1 MKKILFTS
9 LLAFLFFTPSLFAQ
23 IVPDIPAGTAEDYYN
38 RGNKYREQGNLDQA
52 IYDYTKA
59 IKVYSKH
66 AKAYYNRA
74 NSYVKQGKLSQAID
88 DYNKAIDINPQY
100 TEAYY
105 NLGNTYEKQGNLS
118 KAIESYTKALETNPK
133 YSAAYCNRGNVY
145 QAQGNFQQAIDDY
158 NKAIEIN
165 PNFAGVYSNRG
176 NVYQAQGQTD
186 KAIADYN
193 KAIEMNPN
201 FAGFYANRGS
211 IYQNQGN
218 LKQAIS
224 DYNHAIDRSP
234 DESSLF
240 YNRGL
245 AYYGLEEYSK
255 SLADY
260 STALNKNPDKEAYD
274 DFVKYFPQKRESDTG
289 NIRAE
294 IVQIFED
301 KLGLTKKV
309 AVPVA
314 AAPADVVP
322 SVSATPPET
331 TASADVVP
339 SVATTPAETT
349 APAAPATDIAQA
361 SEPQNVDKTTPKDD
375 VQVSVYK
382 WLNSWRAGDMETY
395 RSCYDENFESRKMKL
410 NDWVAYKTNVRSK
423 SKDINI
429 LIDDLKISMDG
440 DNAKAVFTQTYSSSI
455 LKDKGKKTLELKKVG
470 NEWKIVKEIM

>member
-1 MKKILFTS
+1 MKKILLTS

-74 NSYVKQGKLSQAID
+74 NSYVKQGKLSQAVD
-88 DYNKAIDINPQY
+88 DYNKALEINPQY

-186 KAIADYN
+186 KALADYN

-224 DYNHAIDRSP
+224 DYNNAIDKSP

-245 AYYGLEEYSK
+245 AYYGMEEYSK

-260 STALNKNPDKEAYD
+260 STALNKNPDKDAYD
-274 DFVKYFPQKRESDTG
+274 DFVKYFPQKRDSDTG

-309 AVPVA
+309 AAPVA
-314 AAPADVVP
+314 AAPADVVA
-322 SVSATPPET
+322 SVSA
-331 TASADVVP
+331 A
-339 SVATTPAETT
+339 PAEPI

-361 SEPQNVDKTTPKDD
+361 SAPQNVNKTTPKDD
-375 VQVSVYK
+375 VRVSVYK

-395 RSCYDENFESRKMKL
+395 RSCYDESFESRKMKL
-410 NDWVAYKTNVRSK
+410 NEWIAYKTNVRNK

-429 LIDDLKISMDG
+429 LIDDLKISTDG
-440 DNAKAVFTQTYSSSI
+440 DKATAVFTQTYSSSI
-455 LKDKGKKTLELKKVG
+455 LRNKGKKTLELKKVG

>member
-1 MKKILFTS
+1 MKKILLTS
-9 LLAFLFFTPSLFAQ
+9 CLVFLFFTPSIFAQ
-23 IVPDIPAGTAEDYYN
+23 TVPDIPAGTAEDYYS

-74 NSYVKQGKLSQAID
+74 NSYVKQGNLSQAID
-88 DYNKAIDINPQY
+88 DYNKAVEINPQY
-100 TEAYY
+100 TEAHY
-105 NLGNTYEKQGNLS
+105 NLGNTYEKQGNLP
-118 KAIESYTKALETNPK
+118 KAIESYTRALETNPK

-145 QAQGNFQQAIDDY
+145 QTQGNFQQAIDDY

-193 KAIEMNPN
+193 KAIELNPN

-218 LKQAIS
+218 LKLAIN
-224 DYNHAIDRSP
+224 DFNRAIDRNP
-234 DESSLF
+234 DDSSLF

-260 STALNKNPDKEAYD
+260 TTALNKNPDKEAYD
-274 DFVKYFPQKRESDTG
+274 DFVKYFPQKRDSDTG
-289 NIRAE
+289 NIRDE
-294 IVQIFED
+294 IAQTFED

-309 AVPVA
+309 AAPVA
-314 AAPADVVP
+314 AAPADVISSVDVP
-322 SVSATPPET
+322 PSETAPPVVPDVASVS
-331 TASADVVP
+331 P
-339 SVATTPAETT
+339 SQIEDNQT
-349 APAAPATDIAQA
+349 
-361 SEPQNVDKTTPKDD
+361 KTTSKEE
-375 VQVSVYK
+375 VQIAVYK
-382 WLNSWRAGDMETY
+382 WLTSWRSGDMNTY
-395 RSCYDENFESRKMKL
+395 RGSYDENFKSKNMKL
-410 NDWVAYKTNVRSK
+410 DQWVAYKTNVRNRSK
-423 SKDINI
+423 NINI
-429 LIDDLKISMDG
+429 DIDNLNISTDG
-440 DNAKAVFTQTYSSSI
+440 DNATAAFTQTYSSSI
-455 LKDKGKKTLELKKVG
+455 FKDKGEKTLELKKVG
-470 NEWKIVKEIM
+470 NEWKIVKEMM